1 VNRRRRQ
8 ISYDRIVIVGAGR
21 AGTAAAEELR
31 EQGFRGDIAILC
43 DEPDAPYDR
52 PACSKGI
59 LTGKQRPRDVVL
71 PMRHGGEV
79 RWQLGRRA
87 AGIDTRSQVV
97 YTESDEAYEYDGLV
111 IATGG
116 HPITPPNWP
125 HGEPGIHVLH
135 GLGGAWGLRRELRDA
150 ERVAVIGGGL
160 TGCETACA
168 VRTLA
173 RDCVLID
180 SNQQVMTR
188 AIGADVGGF
197 INDEIRHSGVELR
210 LGRRVQEVTRMRRRW
225 RVRLDDG
232 SDVDAD
238 LVVATIGERPNTAW
252 LASAPEID
260 ISDGV
265 LCDENLRVVGA
276 ENIVAAGSLARWPN
290 LRYGGPPARCGQWI
304 AALEQGKAA
313 ARTLLASDAP
323 AAPAVLLPRFWSDQF
338 GLRIQVSGAL
348 LADAEVFLT
357 EMRPGRRDVAR
368 AGVMASYVRE
378 GRLVGAVA
386 VNAPRAFT
394 SVTRALLAGAVLA
407 EPAPVTLAPATTT
420 TTTAPRRR
428 LTAVA

>member
-8 ISYDRIVIVGAGR
+8 TSYDRIVIVGAGR
-21 AGTAAAEELR
+21 AGLAAAEELR
-31 EQGFRGDIAILC
+31 AQGFPGEITILC

-59 LTGKQRPRDVVL
+59 LTGKQRPRDVLL
-71 PMRHGGEV
+71 PMRDGTRV

-87 AGIDTRSQVV
+87 AGIDTRAQVV
-97 YTESDEAYEYDGLV
+97 YTESNEAYEYDGLV

-116 HPITPPNWP
+116 HPVTPANWP

-135 GLGGAWGLRRELRDA
+135 GLAGAWALRQDLRNAD
-150 ERVAVIGGGL
+150 RVVVIGGGL

-168 VRTLA
+168 VRSLA

-180 SNQQVMTR
+180 SNPQVMTR
-188 AIGADVGGF
+188 ALGEDVGGF
-197 INDEIRHSGVELR
+197 INDEIRGAGVELR
-210 LGRRVQEVTRMRRRW
+210 LGRRVQEVARCRRRW

-238 LVVATIGERPNTAW
+238 IVVATIGERPNTTW
-252 LASAPEID
+252 LESAPELD

-265 LCDENLRVVGA
+265 RCDESLRVAGA
-276 ENIVAAGSLARWPN
+276 ENIVAAGSVARWPN

-304 AALEQGKAA
+304 AAWEHGKTA
-313 ARTLLASDAP
+313 ARTLLAGDGP
-323 AAPAVLLPRFWSDQF
+323 AAPMVMLPRFWSDQF

-348 LADAEVFLT
+348 LPDAEVFLT

-378 GRLVGAVA
+378 GRLVGVVA

-394 SVTRALLAGAVLA
+394 SVTRALLAGATLA
-407 EPAPVTLAPATTT
+407 EPTPVTLAPATTT
-420 TTTAPRRR
+420 ATTPRRR
-428 LTAVA
+428 LSAVA